1 MAADRPDAQSPTP
14 RASRGCPATTHGL
27 APIPA
32 YPQQNALRISLLFV
46 TRSFAADL
54 ARLRSLQVGDPE
66 HWLSEWDA
74 ERIFQDW
81 ARETWGQEN
90 PYCATY
96 QSGGFPCW
104 DVFDKVCVYVC
115 VCVCVRLCVS
125 VSVVSNYVVL
135 RLFF

>member
-1 MAADRPDAQSPTP
+1 M
-14 RASRGCPATTHGL
+14 
-27 APIPA
+27 
-32 YPQQNALRISLLFV
+32 

-66 HWLSEWDA
+66 HWLSEFDA

-115 VCVCVRLCVS
+115 VCVCVCVCGLKSCPGCWRILPPCARQVQHTLPHARL
-125 VSVVSNYVVL
+125 
-135 RLFF
+135 